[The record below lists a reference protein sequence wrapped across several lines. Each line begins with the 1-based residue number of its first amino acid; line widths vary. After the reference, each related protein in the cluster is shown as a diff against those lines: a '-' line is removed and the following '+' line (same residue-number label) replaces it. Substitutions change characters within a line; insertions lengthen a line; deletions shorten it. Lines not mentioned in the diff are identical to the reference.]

1 MKILYKRQA
10 LKDIKKIN
18 NPYKTNIKKAIES
31 IPKGDIKKLQ
41 GFQNLQRL
49 RVGKYRIIFSLEN
62 ETITIMAI
70 GSRGDIYK

>member
-18 NPYKTNIKKAIES
+18 NPYKANIKKAIEN
-31 IPKGDIKKLQ
+31 IPDRDIKNLQ
-41 GFQNLQRL
+41 GFENLQRL
-49 RVGKYRIIFSLEN
+49 RVGKYRVIFSIEK
-62 ETITIMAI
+62 ETITIIAI